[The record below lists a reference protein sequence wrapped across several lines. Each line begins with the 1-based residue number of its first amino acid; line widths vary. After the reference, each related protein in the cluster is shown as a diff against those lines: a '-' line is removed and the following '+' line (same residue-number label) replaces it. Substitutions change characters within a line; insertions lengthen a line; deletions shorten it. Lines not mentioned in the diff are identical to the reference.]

1 MTSYARYDDA
11 WLRSQANWYADPD
24 RFTVDTPTDQ
34 AHGDKSDAPPP
45 LMMDAPVLQSG
56 GEIFSDVKIET
67 FHELAPALPIDQTP
81 VKGHGTP
88 EESGHGHG
96 GITTPGA
103 DIGNLASRRGLS
115 EGAAKRE
122 TSSTTPYQFFNEIF
136 FGYFTKGFEPPPI
149 THGNGDAVLRR
160 GLNGYP
166 ENDGDGGRPTAWSV
180 DQDIE
185 IVGGT
190 WRRGDYESSNVDRDL
205 TPPNRRHGEVKM
217 VEADI
222 VTIIGDAPPPAKSD
236 VYASPWSSLQKF
248 MPKRRRVGGIR
259 RDPGPWDEDIVANAS
274 EMPSYGVS
282 SDGLVAR

>member
-1 MTSYARYDDA
+1 MARYEGA
-11 WLRSQANWYADPD
+11 WLRSQADWYADPD
-24 RFTVDTPTDQ
+24 RFTVNTPTDP

-56 GEIFSDVKIET
+56 GEIYSDAIIQGYT
-67 FHELAPALPIDQTP
+67 ELPPAMPIDHTP
-81 VKGHGTP
+81 VQGQGTP

-103 DIGNLASRRGLS
+103 DIGLLASRRGLD
-115 EGAAKRE
+115 EGAAKRA
-122 TSSTTPYQFFNEIF
+122 TSSTTPYRFFNENF
-136 FGYFTKGFEPPPI
+136 FGFFTKGFEPPPI
-149 THGNGDAVLRR
+149 TQGPGDAVLRR

-166 ENDGDGGRPTAWSV
+166 ENDGEGGRPTAWNV
-180 DQDIE
+180 DADIA

-190 WRRGDYESSNVDRDL
+190 WRRGDYEGSNVQRDF

-222 VTIIGDAPPPAKSD
+222 ITIIGDAPPPSKSD
-236 VYASPWSSLQKF
+236 TYASPFSSLQKF
-248 MPKRRRVGGIR
+248 LPKRRKVGPLR
-259 RDPGPWDEDIVANAS
+259 QDPGPWDEDIVANTAGITS
-274 EMPSYGVS
+274 LAPS